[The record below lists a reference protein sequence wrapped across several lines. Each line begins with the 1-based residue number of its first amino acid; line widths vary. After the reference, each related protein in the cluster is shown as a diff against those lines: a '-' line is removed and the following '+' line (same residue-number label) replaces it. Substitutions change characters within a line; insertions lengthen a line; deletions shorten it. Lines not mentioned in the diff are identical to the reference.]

1 MLEKLWS
8 TMATNR
14 QGLPFCGPLLAGL
27 ETKDKT
33 ATKRLRSLDLFK
45 ILAKI
50 RRLEYELSSNFI
62 DDVDLLVENAL
73 GIIGDHSQ
81 PLVEAAK
88 TVKLICNEQVSIH
101 QHKIVAIDNKV
112 KRSKLESRKQK
123 EQKDSGPWSWKRKWP
138 IRWRQECG
146 DSNDKNYPELEAR
159 SLDEWTAYITSAPLY
174 ASGDA
179 LDDRFEAENFVARL
193 AKKKTE
199 DVERPSTAPSASR
212 RKAVAREQE
221 EVFVAE
227 RHADVEAA
235 TPSFPGLTLSEG
247 TDIMVA
253 LGQLSRN
260 KDQESRKVQFGG
272 AKEGDYDDVDGR
284 DFFLSPSS
292 SEIQHMFDQQ
302 SGLLRQ
308 ALEAHS
314 ALQRSWLLSKHKM
327 LGLGENNGFSVGEGR
342 LAAELRLANKVR
354 SHCYCLITLGGSV
367 C

>member
-1 MLEKLWS
+1 
-8 TMATNR
+8 MATNH

-27 ETKDKT
+27 EAKDKT
-33 ATKRLRSLDLFK
+33 TTNRLRSLDLFK

-50 RRLEYELSSNFI
+50 RRLEYELSCNFI
-62 DDVDLLVENAL
+62 DDVDQLVENAL
-73 GIIGDHSQ
+73 AIIGDRSQ

-146 DSNDKNYPELEAR
+146 ASEDKNYPQLEAR

-193 AKKKTE
+193 VKNKLE
-199 DVERPSTAPSASR
+199 DVERPSTATSASR
-212 RKAVAREQE
+212 SKAVVERPSTTTSVSRSKAVAREQE
-221 EVFVAE
+221 KLFAVE
-227 RHADVEAA
+227 RADAAA

-253 LGQLSRN
+253 LGLLSRN
-260 KDQESRKVQFGG
+260 KDQENRKVQFGG
-272 AKEGDYDDVDGR
+272 AKEGDFDDVDGR

-292 SEIQHMFDQQ
+292 SEMQHMFDQQ

-354 SHCYCLITLGGSV
+354 SNRSV
-367 C
+367 L